1 VEKTAGMEARK
12 RQAGFTLIEILVVV
26 AIIMLLTAGMV
37 KVAQTVRTRAQERV
51 TKGTISLLVSALG
64 EYKNFHDRGSGFE
77 FRIEPDFPDFIT
89 GNIPPNAGLI
99 DALSEFF
106 GNNFDGSDG
115 EDQHNNFAWKD
126 MDLLTSEQEE
136 GRRLALAT
144 IEFLYCVMEDVPGC
158 KAILEKLPVD
168 VAVNDDNDS
177 VTIRGQA
184 KPLLEVNDAWGHP
197 LWYTVRGERSLLAAP
212 PQPGNFPAIAS
223 AGPDGLFN
231 TADDIVSTEF

>member
-1 VEKTAGMEARK
+1 VGKTAGMKARK

-26 AIIMLLTAGMV
+26 AIIVLLATGMV
-37 KVAQTVRTRAQERV
+37 KVAQTARTRAQERV
-51 TKGTISLLVSALG
+51 TKGTISMLVSALA

-77 FRIEPDFPDFIT
+77 FPEEPVVWNDKNEWLNLLSYGLRVDVANLFIDLGDHGQFT
-89 GNIPPNAGLI
+89 W
-99 DALSEFF
+99 
-106 GNNFDGSDG
+106 
-115 EDQHNNFAWKD
+115 EDD
-126 MDLLTSEQEE
+126 VDLDEM
-136 GRRLALAT
+136 RLALAT

-184 KPLLEVNDAWGHP
+184 KSLLEVNDAWGHP
-197 LWYTVRGERSLLAAP
+197 LWYEYRG
-212 PQPGNFPAIAS
+212 PGNFPAITS

>member
-1 VEKTAGMEARK
+1 MGKTAGMKARK

-26 AIIMLLTAGMV
+26 AIIVLLTTGMV

-51 TKGTISLLVSALG
+51 TKGTISMLVSALA

-77 FRIEPDFPDFIT
+77 FPIEPDDFPFSF
-89 GNIPPNAGLI
+89 LI
-99 DALSEFF
+99 VAI
-106 GNNFDGSDG
+106 DGYLLVDDSNPGQHDGGGFSDM
-115 EDQHNNFAWKD
+115 WKD
-126 MDLLTSEQEE
+126 WGELEQEA
-136 GRRLALAT
+136 GQRPARRLALAT

-177 VTIRGQA
+177 VMIRGQA

-197 LWYTVRGERSLLAAP
+197 LWYTVRGVRNLDAEL

>member
-1 VEKTAGMEARK
+1 MEVRK

-26 AIIMLLTAGMV
+26 AIIILLATGMV
-37 KVAQTVRTRAQERV
+37 KVAQTVRTNTQIKV

-77 FRIEPDFPDFIT
+77 FPVEPDVWNFVTNCPADAII
-89 GNIPPNAGLI
+89 NIGLI
-99 DALSEFF
+99 DMLSRYLPV
-106 GNNFDGSDG
+106 DDSDG
-115 EDQHNNFAWKD
+115 GDHDNYVWKD
-126 MDLLTSEQEE
+126 MDLLNADQQN
-136 GRRLALAT
+136 GRRMALAS

-158 KAILEKLPVD
+158 KAIIEKLAAD

-177 VTIRGQA
+177 IMIIGQA
-184 KPLLEVNDAWGHP
+184 KALLEVNDAWGRP

-212 PQPGNFPAIAS
+212 PQPGNFPVIAS

>member
-1 VEKTAGMEARK
+1 MEKTAGMEVRK

-26 AIIMLLTAGMV
+26 AIIILLATGMV
-37 KVAQTVRTRAQERV
+37 KVAQTVRTNTQERV

-77 FRIEPDFPDFIT
+77 FPVEPDVWDFFT
-89 GNIPPNAGLI
+89 DDSRPNMGLI

-106 GNNFDGSDG
+106 DENLVYDSGN
-115 EDQHNNFAWKD
+115 HNNYVWKD
-126 MDLLTSEQEE
+126 MDLLNADQQN
-136 GRRLALAT
+136 GRRMALAS

-158 KAILEKLPVD
+158 KAIIEKLAAD

-177 VTIRGQA
+177 VIIKGQA

-197 LWYTVRGERSLLAAP
+197 LWYTVRGERNLLAAP
-212 PQPGNFPAIAS
+212 PQPGNFPVIAS

>member
-1 VEKTAGMEARK
+1 MEKTASMEVRK
-12 RQAGFTLIEILVVV
+12 RQAGFTLVEILVVV
-26 AIIMLLTAGMV
+26 AIIIILATGMV
-37 KVAQTVRTRAQERV
+37 KVAQTVRTRTQEKV
-51 TKGTISLLVSALG
+51 TKGTISIMVSALG

-77 FRIEPDFPDFIT
+77 FPVGPDVADFIA
-89 GNIPPNAGLI
+89 NPPDVGLI

-106 GNNFDGSDG
+106 DENLAPVSDDGDH
-115 EDQHNNFAWKD
+115 DTYVWKD
-126 MDLLTSEQEE
+126 MDLLNADQQD
-136 GRRLALAT
+136 GRRLALAS

-158 KAILEKLPVD
+158 KAMLEKLPVD

-184 KPLLEVNDAWGHP
+184 KPLLEVNDSWGHP
-197 LWYTVRGERSLLAAP
+197 LWYQYRGA
-212 PQPGNFPAIAS
+212 GNFPVIAS

>member
-1 VEKTAGMEARK
+1 MEARK

-37 KVAQTVRTRAQERV
+37 KVAQNVRTRAQERV
-51 TKGTISLLVSALG
+51 TKGTVSLLVSALG

-77 FRIEPDFPDFIT
+77 FPIEPADFPFADLIPAIEACLDIT
-89 GNIPPNAGLI
+89 ITTDPG
-99 DALSEFF
+99 
-106 GNNFDGSDG
+106 
-115 EDQHNNFAWKD
+115 QHDTFTWKD
-126 MDLLTSEQEE
+126 DVDLVDM
-136 GRRLALAT
+136 RWALAT

-177 VTIRGQA
+177 VIIRGQA

-197 LWYTVRGERSLLAAP
+197 LWYRCRDLGA
-212 PQPGNFPAIAS
+212 GNFPAIVS
-223 AGPDGLFN
+223 AGPDGLFE

>member
-1 VEKTAGMEARK
+1 MEVRK
-12 RQAGFTLIEILVVV
+12 RQAGFTLIEILVVIT
-26 AIIMLLTAGMV
+26 IILLLTTGMV
-37 KVAQTVRTRAQERV
+37 KVAQTVRTNTQIKV

-77 FRIEPDFPDFIT
+77 FPIEPDVWDFFTNCPVGDTI
-89 GNIPPNAGLI
+89 NVGLI
-99 DALSEFF
+99 DMLSRYLPVNNRDG
-106 GNNFDGSDG
+106 GNHDTY
-115 EDQHNNFAWKD
+115 AWKD
-126 MDLLTSEQEE
+126 MDLLNADQQD

-177 VTIRGQA
+177 IVIRGQA
-184 KPLLEVNDAWGHP
+184 KLLLEVNDAWGHP
-197 LWYTVRGERSLLAAP
+197 LWYTVRGVRNLDAEL
-212 PQPGNFPAIAS
+212 PQPGNFPTIAS

>member
-1 VEKTAGMEARK
+1 MEARK

-37 KVAQTVRTRAQERV
+37 KVAQTVRTNTQIKV

-77 FRIEPDFPDFIT
+77 FPVEPDDFPFSFLKDAISDYLPVDVGGFNT
-89 GNIPPNAGLI
+89 GQH
-99 DALSEFF
+99 
-106 GNNFDGSDG
+106 DGGGFSDM
-115 EDQHNNFAWKD
+115 WKD
-126 MDLLTSEQEE
+126 WGELEQEA
-136 GRRLALAT
+136 GQRPARRMALAT

-184 KPLLEVNDAWGHP
+184 KSLLEVNDAWGHP

>member
-1 VEKTAGMEARK
+1 MEARK
-12 RQAGFTLIEILVVV
+12 QQAGFTLIEILVVI
-26 AIIMLLTAGMV
+26 AIIVLLTTGMV
-37 KVAQTVRTRAQERV
+37 KVAQTVRTNTQIKV

-77 FRIEPDFPDFIT
+77 FPIEPDVYDFFT
-89 GNIPPNAGLI
+89 NDSPPNEGLI
-99 DALSEFF
+99 DALLRYVPVDT
-106 GNNFDGSDG
+106 GNSQGG
-115 EDQHNNFAWKD
+115 EHNVFAWKD
-126 MDLLTSEQEE
+126 MDLLTAEQEE

-177 VTIRGQA
+177 IVIRGQA
-184 KPLLEVNDAWGHP
+184 KTLLEVNDAWGHP
-197 LWYTVRGERSLLAAP
+197 LWYTVRGERSLTAEP

>member
-1 VEKTAGMEARK
+1 MGKTAGMKARK

-26 AIIMLLTAGMV
+26 AIIVLLTAGMV

-51 TKGTISLLVSALG
+51 TKGTISMLVSALG

-77 FRIEPDFPDFIT
+77 FPVGPDVPDFFT
-89 GNIPPNAGLI
+89 NNNFPPNVGLI

-106 GNNFDGSDG
+106 DENLFALSDG
-115 EDQHNNFAWKD
+115 EDQHNNYVWKD
-126 MDLLTSEQEE
+126 DVDLVDM
-136 GRRLALAT
+136 RWALAT

-168 VAVNDDNDS
+168 VAVNDDNDL
-177 VTIRGQA
+177 VIIRGQA

-197 LWYTVRGERSLLAAP
+197 LWYAYKG
-212 PQPGNFPAIAS
+212 PGNFPAITS
-223 AGPDGLFN
+223 AGPDGLFD